1 MSEHLKMLLGSA
13 DNGGSLWEGIKGK
26 RKVDSKLVF
35 RLPIVL
41 THILQS
47 SQAHQILIISVDSM
61 RHPVFSSKNIL
72 VTPLIGNGT
81 LGNSAND
88 KED

>member
-1 MSEHLKMLLGSA
+1 MLLGSA

-35 RLPIVL
+35 RLPTVL

-61 RHPVFSSKNIL
+61 RHPVFSSKITIL